1 MLDGGADVLSVNN
14 LDEFAKLQA
23 SLAAEG
29 RAVSLEYVL
38 AVPALVGGCLL
49 ALLYAGA
56 FP

>member
-1 MLDGGADVLSVNN
+1 MLDGEADVLSVN

-23 SLAAEG
+23 TLAAEG

-38 AVPALVGGCLL
+38 AVPTLVGGCLL